1 MSKVSSS
8 RTSVLP
14 SGGIDSASSDL
25 TEHLAFEP
33 SQRGVAD
40 GQQSGPEHGGSG
52 SICMQQYASA
62 PMDASTAAAWRDLY
76 IGMVGAGASLTGL
89 TFVAIAL
96 DPHQIERTPLLRL
109 RAANAVWCFVS
120 VMFIGL
126 AVLTPRPFTT
136 VASVAVGVG
145 GFSGAVLLSVRTI
158 RQRIFRQP
166 HPGAT
171 VFRATGNIFGFLLA
185 GVGGFSLIDGEQG
198 WVFAT
203 LALACVIMLSSGI
216 FASWLLVLQIGVPSS
231 EKP

>member
-1 MSKVSSS
+1 
-8 RTSVLP
+8 
-14 SGGIDSASSDL
+14 
-25 TEHLAFEP
+25 
-33 SQRGVAD
+33 
-40 GQQSGPEHGGSG
+40 
-52 SICMQQYASA
+52 MQQYASA

-109 RAANAVWCFVS
+109 RASHGVWCFVS
-120 VMFIGL
+120 FIFIGL

-158 RQRIFRQP
+158 RHRILHQP
-166 HPGAT
+166 HPAAT
-171 VFRATGNIFGFLLA
+171 VFRAAGNIFGFLLA
-185 GVGGFSLIDGEQG
+185 GVGGFSLIDVEQA

-216 FASWLLVLQIGVPSS
+216 FASWLLVLQIGVPTS

>member
-1 MSKVSSS
+1 
-8 RTSVLP
+8 
-14 SGGIDSASSDL
+14 
-25 TEHLAFEP
+25 
-33 SQRGVAD
+33 
-40 GQQSGPEHGGSG
+40 
-52 SICMQQYASA
+52 MQQYASA

-96 DPHQIERTPLLRL
+96 DPHQIERTSLLRL

-145 GFSGAVLLSVRTI
+145 GLSGAVLLSVRTI

-171 VFRATGNIFGFLLA
+171 VFRAAGNTFGFLLA
-185 GVGGFSLIDGEQG
+185 GVGGFSLIDVEQG

-203 LALACVIMLSSGI
+203 LALACAIMLSSGI

>member
-1 MSKVSSS
+1 
-8 RTSVLP
+8 
-14 SGGIDSASSDL
+14 
-25 TEHLAFEP
+25 
-33 SQRGVAD
+33 
-40 GQQSGPEHGGSG
+40 
-52 SICMQQYASA
+52 MQQYASA

-76 IGMVGAGASLTGL
+76 IGTVGAGASLTGL

-126 AVLTPRPFTT
+126 AVLTPRPFTS

-145 GFSGAVLLSVRTI
+145 GFSGAVLLLVRTI

-171 VFRATGNIFGFLLA
+171 VFRAAGNIFVNNSLCHCA
-185 GVGGFSLIDGEQG
+185 GSVTWFSYVRETCSKI
-198 WVFAT
+198 F
-203 LALACVIMLSSGI
+203 SS
-216 FASWLLVLQIGVPSS
+216 AP
-231 EKP
+231 